1 MSLPRC
7 FFRVLTF
14 STSSSIIEEVR
25 NICRMGLATIPFFYF
40 DFRDGGKR
48 DIRSLLSSILIQ
60 LCDQSGKFAEIL
72 SSLFTNH
79 GLGSRQ
85 PSEETLM
92 KCLKSMLELP
102 GQGAIYLILDAL
114 DECTNSH
121 GCPTSREQVLVVVQE
136 LVNLRLPHV
145 HFCITS
151 RYEVDIRE
159 VFQPLAIHNVS
170 LHDQVGQNEDI
181 IDYID
186 SFVRSDT
193 RMRRWKEED
202 KQLVIENLIRKAGGM

>member
-1 MSLPRC
+1 
-7 FFRVLTF
+7 
-14 STSSSIIEEVR
+14 
-25 NICRMGLATIPFFYF
+25 MGLATISFFYF

-60 LCDQSGKFAEIL
+60 LCHQSCKFAEIL

-102 GQGAIYLILDAL
+102 GQGVIYFVLDAL
-114 DECTNSH
+114 DECANSH
-121 GCPTSREQVLVVVQE
+121 GCPTSREQVLIVVQE

-145 HFCITS
+145 HFCVTS

-159 VFQPLAIHNVS
+159 VFQPLVIHNVS
-170 LHDQVGQNEDI
+170 LHDQVGQNDDI

-202 KQLVIENLIRKAGGM
+202 KQLVIDTLIKKAGGM